1 MLTLGSVK
9 EQATAQYRLCRPST
23 GRQATQREHGWR
35 VTWCHRRAQRGEMWS
50 DDDESTSEHRARG
63 RRKRARRRKGSS
75 QLAEAERAEA
85 VGVTDSDEVRVR
97 QDHDRESSLSLRAWQ
112 DRSASDT
119 ASGKIG
125 SFKRTW
131 VMASK
136 IWSSW
141 LLRFECEIR
150 CRKSS
155 ESTVDCVSTPWS
167 WKKERSSEALLRFP
181 LCASARFFPLRYR
194 TQNGWNPSSAV
205 LPPAVEYRV
214 CPIAWIPSS
223 CFTSSGLN
231 TSVTRPCPLCNR
243 NSFACT
249 VPFRKS
255 VSHHHVI
262 QSELSF
268 CKNGSTFSAT
278 TVPGGAAWTGRVG
291 RRDCAPH
298 PV

>member
-1 MLTLGSVK
+1 MHWEVPNLEGSLKVEKVPSSTVFLSMTIISPGSTSRTYCALHRSSAHVSEATTYPSVPLGPRPTSLPRQRGRKPLGSRTATRCESVK
-9 EQATAQYRLCRPST
+9 ITTEKAPS
-23 GRQATQREHGWR
+23 A
-35 VTWCHRRAQRGEMWS
+35 
-50 DDDESTSEHRARG
+50 
-63 RRKRARRRKGSS
+63 
-75 QLAEAERAEA
+75 
-85 VGVTDSDEVRVR
+85 
-97 QDHDRESSLSLRAWQ
+97 
-112 DRSASDT
+112 
-119 ASGKIG
+119 
-125 SFKRTW
+125 W

-243 NSFACT
+243 NSFAPSGLT
-249 VPFRKS
+249 WQDTSP
-255 VSHHHVI
+255 
-262 QSELSF
+262 
-268 CKNGSTFSAT
+268 
-278 TVPGGAAWTGRVG
+278 
-291 RRDCAPH
+291 APSC
-298 PV
+298 PRCCRPTMP